1 MPPLLIAPI
10 LQDSWTLSTLIKA
23 ISSLAGEKGEH
34 MYIAVCLQ
42 EGVDLFTLEQPG
54 AEPTLAEPT
63 VHSASCPTLWG
74 SGTKKALLWL

>member
-1 MPPLLIAPI
+1 
-10 LQDSWTLSTLIKA
+10 
-23 ISSLAGEKGEH
+23 

-63 VHSASCPTLWG
+63 VHSASCQTLWG
-74 SGTKKALLWL
+74 SGTKKARLWL